1 MFQLFVFCIESKYSL
16 LDFSSQYY
24 LLAKSIDLFSI
35 FLSRLPK
42 LESLL
47 SWRERNI
54 IRSSVLVV
62 ALLTGLW
69 MKLLWGLLN
78 SRLLMAGGS
87 LLGLIVL
94 ICWFWPNCII
104 FWIVSRSFSR
114 LLKRFTVWAI
124 RVGSG
129 MVWPTKEV
137 LWVSKMDAIYWL
149 GTWRPLWVLI

>member
-1 MFQLFVFCIESKYSL
+1 MFQLFVFYIESKYSL

-35 FLSRLPK
+35 FLSTLPK

-94 ICWFWPNCII
+94 ICWLWPNCII

-114 LLKRFTVWAI
+114 LLNRFTVWAI
-124 RVGSG
+124 MVGSG

-137 LWVSKMDAIYWL
+137 LWVSKMVAIYWL